1 VSSILDEDNM
11 ASDSDTA
18 LATQQSIKAYVDS
31 QVGTVDTL
39 AEILANGN
47 TTGGNDIL
55 FADND
60 KAVFGAGSDL
70 QIYHDG
76 SDSYITHTTGG
87 NFFINDDGAGYLMMK
102 GSDLYFRNPSNVDMI
117 HAQSGGFVK
126 LYHNGV
132 AKLATTSTGIDVT
145 GTVTADGLT
154 VDGSRSNFAP
164 NSENFAVYLQYN
176 SATSGFYVGSPSA
189 DAMAFSASSGAERVR
204 IDSSGNVGIG
214 TSSLTEKL
222 TVVGTTKV
230 GEGVASNTSKLM
242 VNTASGTAAGIQLFQ
257 DGVESWIIQNPAST
271 TALTFANSGSERMRI
286 DSSGNVGIG
295 NSNPSNY
302 NAVGSSRLVVG
313 TNVGNNGITIVGATT
328 GFSSLAFADSAG
340 SGGNDDYAGLIQY
353 SHITNNMNFFTNS
366 TQKMVLDSSGN
377 VGIGNTSPDSVLEVN
392 LTTSGSGANNNTA
405 GSSIG
410 VGSSATAQPI
420 LGMRWTGASHVGI
433 SGNAFSTQI
442 VNDTANSNA
451 FEMYT
456 TGASSFSVWHSSN
469 RTYAHRQLRQFGG
482 GDDKF
487 NGRI

>member
-1 VSSILDEDNM
+1 LIKRTGASGDLAFDHFNGSTVS
-11 ASDSDTA
+11 
-18 LATQQSIKAYVDS
+18 
-31 QVGTVDTL
+31 
-39 AEILANGN
+39 
-47 TTGGNDIL
+47 
-55 FADND
+55 
-60 KAVFGAGSDL
+60 
-70 QIYHDG
+70 
-76 SDSYITHTTGG
+76 
-87 NFFINDDGAGYLMMK
+87 
-102 GSDLYFRNPSNVDMI
+102 
-117 HAQSGGFVK
+117 
-126 LYHNGV
+126 
-132 AKLATTSTGIDVT
+132 
-145 GTVTADGLT
+145 
-154 VDGSRSNFAP
+154 
-164 NSENFAVYLQYN
+164 
-176 SATSGFYVGSPSA
+176 
-189 DAMAFSASSGAERVR
+189 ERLR

-377 VGIGNTSPDSVLEVN
+377 VGIGTSSPTVTLSCWCSP
-392 LTTSGSGANNNTA
+392 TP
-405 GSSIG
+405 
-410 VGSSATAQPI
+410 PI
-420 LGMRWTGASHVGI
+420 S
-433 SGNAFSTQI
+433 
-442 VNDTANSNA
+442 
-451 FEMYT
+451 
-456 TGASSFSVWHSSN
+456 
-469 RTYAHRQLRQFGG
+469 
-482 GDDKF
+482 
-487 NGRI
+487 